1 MEGVRL
7 LADVGGAEVKIDR
20 LTKRLGVT
28 KGSFYHHFQ
37 NYEAYKVSLLDF
49 IESHGTLQ
57 IIERT
62 EAQAT
67 PAGKLAELLSITIT
81 DNPNMEI
88 AFRAWALQDETVREY
103 LERIDGRR
111 IAYIQQLSLELTGDK
126 AQAALM
132 GQMFYA
138 IYVGGHH
145 ILPPI
150 TGDDLMRLYEECK
163 RLYGLDKKII
173 NSELLNL

>member
-1 MEGVRL
+1 MTQKTKQDWLMEGVRL
-7 LADVGGAEVKIDR
+7 LAEVGGAEIKIDR

-28 KGSFYHHFQ
+28 KGSFYHHFE
-37 NYEAYKVSLLDF
+37 NYEAYKISLLDF
-49 IESHGTLQ
+49 IESYGTLQ

-62 EAQAT
+62 EAEAA
-67 PAGKLAELLSITIT
+67 PAEKLAKLLAITIT
-81 DNPNMEI
+81 DNPNLEI
-88 AFRAWALQDETVREY
+88 AFRAWAMQDETVREY

-111 IAYIQQLSLELTGDK
+111 LAYIEQLSLELTGDK

-138 IYVGGHH
+138 IYVGAHH

-150 TGDDLMRLYEECK
+150 TGNGLMRLYEECK
-163 RLYGLDKKII
+163 RLYGL
-173 NSELLNL
+173 ET